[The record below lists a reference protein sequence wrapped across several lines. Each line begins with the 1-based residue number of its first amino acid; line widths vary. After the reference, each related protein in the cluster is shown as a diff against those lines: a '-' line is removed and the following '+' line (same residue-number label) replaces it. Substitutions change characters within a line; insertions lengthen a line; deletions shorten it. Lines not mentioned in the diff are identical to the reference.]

1 VKNLKIYQV
10 RQCDGL
16 TEVDMVVELCSFHVL
31 NNDEYIQD
39 KEAAV
44 STRVCTVVDQAPRRW

>member
-1 VKNLKIYQV
+1 MKNLKIYQV

-44 STRVCTVVDQAPRRW
+44 STLECAQ